1 MHTLPV
7 VEIRGV
13 MVYIWRM
20 IKPLLVS
27 LTMVTMLPV
36 FAVAQDKPQ
45 QSAVE
50 QSPGMDIAGLPEV
63 WLQGEPIKSWEKD
76 HVYVFEFWATWCGPC
91 LAAMPHMEELH
102 QALNSTGKVHIV
114 GVNVSDRKSPDELK
128 KFLANRPK
136 KVTYA
141 IAVDVNNARSSAI
154 WLDTLKVQGIPFV
167 IAVKN
172 GKLIWKGHP
181 VRLKEAM
188 IREMLQPDFDA
199 AKFNISPEEINRQE
213 RAAYI
218 SIHNGLNELL
228 KEKGVEAVVARIGEL
243 KKENKVPKKYYLS
256 LCTVPYVSYVK
267 AGDYAKAQS
276 YMASV
281 ISDAA
286 TGLADRMLAVD
297 KLLQLHDLPGAKLN
311 IELVKGCLEAC
322 ADLAAKDK
330 EARISILQKHA
341 RLARIAGE
349 NEAAVQYLIQAAGLT
364 SMGGKWQT
372 LSPTVLKG
380 EDFTSA
386 MLRLALSKKSP
397 TRRTQLPVIE
407 TVEDELMS
415 PIFKKL
421 HWMNAAALPGLPKEG
436 VTIVDFWR
444 ARQFGSSLKP
454 YNYSAGRAAE
464 IILEKYKLQDC
475 KNIRIL
481 VLNIYGVGQDG
492 MKKLAPT
499 YEGTSYPVACCADDA
514 VFKLCDKQFQ
524 LKYFPSCA
532 VFRDGVFIWAGE
544 TQHLPTWVAD
554 EMSAENFDAEACK
567 KRLAERNRRNHEL
580 GKIVKQAYQLRQN
593 KNYEEQKAFLQA
605 HIKDYPGEI
614 WFVDQLAML
623 EFRKNF
629 QLKDY
634 KKAVDAL
641 DAVLVNYPRE
651 YGLASHYEK
660 LFHSLPELKPF
671 AYDAVRRALQIMRDR
686 NTRDDAM
693 YNVACYST
701 MAQWAL
707 DAKNEVQAKLDLEKA
722 FLEHPIIEAIAE
734 ILRNLR

>member
-1 MHTLPV
+1 
-7 VEIRGV
+7 
-13 MVYIWRM
+13 M
-20 IKPLLVS
+20 IKSLLVS
-27 LTMVTMLPV
+27 LTMVTGMSAS
-36 FAVAQDKPQ
+36 FAVAENSPQ
-45 QSAVE
+45 QSAVV
-50 QSPGMDIAGLPEV
+50 PYPDMDIAGLPEV

-102 QALNSTGKVHIV
+102 QALDSTGRVHIV

-136 KVTYA
+136 KVTYT
-141 IAVDVNNARSSAI
+141 IAVDVNNARSSAV
-154 WLDTLKVQGIPFV
+154 WLNPLKVRGIPFV

-181 VRLKEAM
+181 VRLNESM
-188 IREMLQPDFDA
+188 IREMLKPEFDA
-199 AKFNISPEEINRQE
+199 AKFNVSPEEKDRQE

-218 SIHNGLNELL
+218 SIYNSLNELL

-243 KKENKVPKKYYLS
+243 KKENKLPKKYYLA
-256 LCTVPYVSYVK
+256 LCTVPYDAYVK
-267 AGDYAKAQS
+267 VGDYATAQS
-276 YMASV
+276 YMSTV

-286 TGLADRMLAVD
+286 TGLVDRMLAVD
-297 KLLQLHDLPGAKLN
+297 KLLQLDEQPGAKLDV
-311 IELVKGCLEAC
+311 ELVKGCLDAC
-322 ADLAAKDK
+322 MELAMNDK
-330 EARISILQKHA
+330 EARISIWQKQA

-349 NEAAVQYLIQAAGLT
+349 NEAAVQYLIKAAQLT
-364 SMGGKWQT
+364 SMGEKWQA
-372 LSPTVLKG
+372 LSPAVLKG
-380 EDFTSA
+380 EDFSSA
-386 MLRLALSKKSP
+386 MLRLALSKKLP
-397 TRRTQLPVIE
+397 VPRTQLPVTE
-407 TVEDELMS
+407 TMQDELMT
-415 PIFKKL
+415 PLFKGL
-421 HWMNAAALPGLPKEG
+421 HWMNTTPLSGIPKDG
-436 VTIVDFWR
+436 VTIIDFWR

-481 VLNIYGVGQDG
+481 VLNIYGVGHEG

-499 YEGTSYPVACCADDA
+499 YDGTSDPVASCADDA
-514 VFKLCDKQFQ
+514 VFRLCDKQFH

-544 TQHLPTWVAD
+544 TRHLPTWVAD

-593 KNYEEQKAFLQA
+593 KNYEEQEAFLRA
-605 HIKDYPGEI
+605 HVKDFPGEI

-623 EFRKNF
+623 EFRKNY
-629 QLKDY
+629 QQKDY
-634 KKAVDAL
+634 KKAVEAL
-641 DAVLVNYPRE
+641 DSVLVNYPRE

-660 LFHSLPELKPF
+660 VFQSLPELKPF

-686 NTRDDAM
+686 NTRDSAL
-693 YNVACYST
+693 YNCACYSA

-707 DAKNEVQAKLDLEKA
+707 DAKNEAQAKLDLEKA
-722 FLEHPIIEAIAE
+722 FLEHPIIEAIAD
-734 ILRNLR
+734 ILRNSR